1 MDSASN
7 QREILQQDCVNWPRT
22 DLHSSR
28 STQERDPSSQK
39 NCPIVRMLIIL
50 LPLASVW
57 GNPLYIVN
65 SNGWKRENHSQS
77 GKPPVHCSTRSWY
90 RAPSPSPCPVPRSGQ
105 HGVRA
110 RLSGPQVGAW
120 RVADRFLQT
129 ADVEALQRCGT
140 YGLELAKWLLCWTTR
155 PAPRSGEGRGR
166 ITILL
171 RRAHGLREGT

>member
-1 MDSASN
+1 MTYQARAALQVHSCAPPFWS
-7 QREILQQDCVNWPRT
+7 QIQLTGERERRGIWTAFLLVLVLQGERRSVLKPHARIQLSQSQHAWIQPQTREKFYSKTALTDPRT

-77 GKPPVHCSTRSWY
+77 GKPPVHCSTRS
-90 RAPSPSPCPVPRSGQ
+90 
-105 HGVRA
+105 
-110 RLSGPQVGAW
+110 
-120 RVADRFLQT
+120 
-129 ADVEALQRCGT
+129 
-140 YGLELAKWLLCWTTR
+140 
-155 PAPRSGEGRGR
+155 
-166 ITILL
+166 
-171 RRAHGLREGT
+171 